1 MFRTTRAIEV
11 ASGASDPM
19 AISLEP
25 FERQFLDFAD
35 AIRHKRKPLV
45 AGEEGC
51 DALEIVERIYD
62 SCRAQ

>member
-1 MFRTTRAIEV
+1 
-11 ASGASDPM
+11 M

-35 AIRHKRKPLV
+35 AIRNHRKPLV
-45 AGEEGC
+45 GAGEEGC

-62 SCRAQ
+62 CLPSAVSISQRS